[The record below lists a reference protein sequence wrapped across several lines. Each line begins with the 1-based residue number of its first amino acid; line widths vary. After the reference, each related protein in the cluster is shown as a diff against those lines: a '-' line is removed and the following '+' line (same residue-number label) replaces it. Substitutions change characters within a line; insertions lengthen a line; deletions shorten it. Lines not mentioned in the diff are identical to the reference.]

1 MGNDLFKQ
9 KAAVVQPRE
18 EVREGQ
24 AGNYWVVNPLY
35 AFLNQKVHQVKIS
48 NRKLPA
54 TLLLRTPAI
63 MEFGMQYFSVLT
75 SVADI

>member
-1 MGNDLFKQ
+1 MGNDLFEQ
-9 KAAVVQPRE
+9 KAAVIQPRE
-18 EVREGQ
+18 EAREGQ
-24 AGNYWVVNPLY
+24 AGRYCVVNPLY

-54 TLLLRTPAI
+54 TLLLRTPTI
-63 MEFGMQYFSVLT
+63 MDFGMQYLSFLP

>member
-9 KAAVVQPRE
+9 KAAVIQPRE
-18 EVREGQ
+18 ETREGQ
-24 AGNYWVVNPLY
+24 EGWNSVVNPLY

-54 TLLLRTPAI
+54 TLLLRTPAF
-63 MEFGMQYFSVLT
+63 MEFGMQLLSVLT
-75 SVADI
+75 PVADV